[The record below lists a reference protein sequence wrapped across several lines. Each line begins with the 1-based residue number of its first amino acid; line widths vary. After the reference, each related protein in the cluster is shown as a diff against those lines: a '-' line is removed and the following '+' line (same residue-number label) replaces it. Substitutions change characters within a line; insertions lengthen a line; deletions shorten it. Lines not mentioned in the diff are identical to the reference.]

1 MFCSTDPIGS
11 LWDDTWLFS
20 VLFSPLLCL
29 MAGWS
34 ELVKNARHVSWQQG
48 GPARTLLRCHHIRL
62 SAPANCLPG
71 HWHTNLICYLGRL
84 QNLSS
89 ILSLSLIEKKYPI
102 YIYSSEWFCAV
113 KYNKTQK

>member
-20 VLFSPLLCL
+20 VLFSPLLD
-29 MAGWS
+29 GWMVRVSQECEACELAAVRAS
-34 ELVKNARHVSWQQG
+34 EDVVKMSSHQ
-48 GPARTLLRCHHIRL
+48 L

-89 ILSLSLIEKKYPI
+89 ILSLSLIKIKCLY
-102 YIYSSEWFCAV
+102 YSSVRFCAV
-113 KYNKTQK
+113 KYNNTQ